1 LIDNGAPKVFEKSKA
16 LIELKKIQAA
26 LAKEVIEVEAG
37 NGAVKV
43 KINGEQKIQKVTL
56 DPELLRDVELER
68 VEKFIESAVTQAITR
83 SQQLAAEKMRSV
95 AGGLGLPGL

>member
-1 LIDNGAPKVFEKSKA
+1 MFEKSKA
-16 LIELKKIQAA
+16 LFELKKIQSA
-26 LAKEVIEVEAG
+26 LAKEIIEVEAG

-43 KINGEQKIQKVTL
+43 KINGEQKIQKITL
-56 DPELLRDVELER
+56 DEEMVREADIAK
-68 VEKFIESAVTQAITR
+68 VEKWIESAITQAITR

>member
-1 LIDNGAPKVFEKSKA
+1 MFEKSKA
-16 LIELKKIQAA
+16 LFELKKIQSA

-56 DPELLRDVELER
+56 NEDIVREADIAK
-68 VEKFIESAVTQAITR
+68 VEKWIESAITQAITR

>member
-1 LIDNGAPKVFEKSKA
+1 MFEKSKA
-16 LIELKKIQAA
+16 LLELKKIQTA
-26 LAKEVIEVEAG
+26 LAKEFIEVEAG

-56 DPELLRDVELER
+56 NEELLEDVDLDKLE
-68 VEKFIESAVTQAITR
+68 KWIESAVTQAITK
-83 SQQLAAEKMRSV
+83 SQQLAADKMRSM

>member
-1 LIDNGAPKVFEKSKA
+1 MFEKSKA
-16 LIELKKIQAA
+16 LFELKKIQSQ
-26 LAKEVIEVEAG
+26 LAKESIEVEAG

-43 KINGEQKIQKVTL
+43 KINGEQKIQKVSL
-56 DPELLRDVELER
+56 DEELIRDADITK
-68 VEKFIESAVTQAITR
+68 VEKWIESAVSQAITR

>member
-1 LIDNGAPKVFEKSKA
+1 MFEKSKA
-16 LIELKKIQAA
+16 LFELKKIQSA
-26 LAKEVIEVEAG
+26 LAKETIETEAG

-43 KINGEQKIQKVTL
+43 KINGEQKIQKITL
-56 DPELLRDVELER
+56 DEDLLAGVELPKI
-68 VEKFIESAVTQAITR
+68 EKWLESAVTQAITR